1 MAIQLDRT
9 YTDKGI
15 ISAGSGLY
23 VQVGGLYQL
32 LIPTTDLPATKGAP
46 ETVEKTVLTDSS
58 VTQIEGLQ
66 TNDQKEY
73 TFNYH
78 RDNIRRLKLFA
89 GEVHTFIERN
99 GMDFTGEKFTG
110 TLSIGRDAISVNGVM
125 QGKFY
130 ITVNSAEEYP
140 IDNIYDLIQ
149 KTAIVKTPLPT
160 VQIAIG
166 GTKSITLETS
176 ENASFSVSSEATSVA
191 TVAKNNNTI
200 TITGVAAGSTFI
212 DVTCSASDEAS
223 STRTIMVIVS
233 NATASLSSI
242 AITTAPTD
250 TSYVEGQHFNPAGM
264 VVTATYSDSSTQ
276 VVANYTYS
284 PTTAL
289 TTANTSVTVSYT
301 ENGVTKTATQAITV
315 ASA

>member
-1 MAIQLDRT
+1 MAIVLDRT

-23 VQVGGLYQL
+23 VQVNGLYQL

-149 KTAIVKTPLPT
+149 KTAIVTTPLPT
-160 VQIAIG
+160 VNLTVG
-166 GTKSITLETS
+166 GTKAITLETS
-176 ENASFSVSSEATSVA
+176 EDATFTVTSEADSVA
-191 TVAKNNNTI
+191 TATKTDNTVTI
-200 TITGVAAGSTFI
+200 TAVAAGSTFI
-212 DVTCSASDEAS
+212 DVNCSATGEAT
-223 STRTIMVIVS
+223 STRTIMVIV
-233 NATASLSSI
+233 A
-242 AITTAPTD
+242 
-250 TSYVEGQHFNPAGM
+250 
-264 VVTATYSDSSTQ
+264 
-276 VVANYTYS
+276 
-284 PTTAL
+284 
-289 TTANTSVTVSYT
+289 
-301 ENGVTKTATQAITV
+301 
-315 ASA
+315 

>member
-1 MAIQLDRT
+1 MIQLDRT

-46 ETVEKTVLTDSS
+46 DTLEKTVLTDSS
-58 VTQIEGLQ
+58 VTQIECLQ

-78 RDNIRRLKLFA
+78 RDNIRRLKQFA

-130 ITVNSAEEYP
+130 ITVNNAEELEVIPMTLVNESESERKYNYEAE
-140 IDNIYDLIQ
+140 IELA
-149 KTAIVKTPLPT
+149 T
-160 VQIAIG
+160 G

-176 ENASFSVSSEATSVA
+176 PNASFSVSSEASAIA
-191 TVAKNNNTI
+191 TVSKNNNTI
-200 TITGVAAGSTFI
+200 TITGVSVGSTFI
-212 DVTCSASDEAS
+212 DVTCSASDEAT

-233 NATASLSSI
+233 NAVATLSSI

-250 TSYVEGQHFNPAGM
+250 TSYIEGQHFNPAGM
-264 VVTATYSDSSTQ
+264 VVTATYSDTSTA
-276 VVANYTYS
+276 VVSNYTYS
-284 PTTAL
+284 PTTSL
-289 TTANTSVTVSYT
+289 TTANTTITVSYT

>member
-1 MAIQLDRT
+1 MIQLDRT

-46 ETVEKTVLTDSS
+46 DTLEKTVLTDSS

-78 RDNIRRLKLFA
+78 RDNIRRLKQFA

-130 ITVNSAEEYP
+130 ITVNNAEEYP
-140 IDNIYDLIQ
+140 LDNIYDLIQ
-149 KTAIVKTPLPT
+149 KTAIITTPLPT
-160 VQIAIG
+160 VELATG

-176 ENASFSVSSEATSVA
+176 PNASFSVSSEASAIA
-191 TVAKNNNTI
+191 TVSKNNNTI
-200 TITGVAAGSTFI
+200 TITGVSVGSTFI
-212 DVTCSASDEAS
+212 DVTCSASDEAT

-233 NATASLSSI
+233 NAVATLSSI

-250 TSYVEGQHFNPAGM
+250 TSYIEGQHFNPAGM
-264 VVTATYSDSSTQ
+264 VVTATYSDTSTA
-276 VVANYTYS
+276 VVSNYTYS
-284 PTTAL
+284 PTTSL
-289 TTANTSVTVSYT
+289 TTANTTITVSYT